1 MCIQNF
7 LNISSSRH
15 PCYWIPRF
23 PPDCG
28 VNTPW
33 GSIFVEVKSSAIAH
47 ATQSSLSKSNG
58 IAFFV
63 GDADALIRRPI
74 IPRRAA
80 PYITNASPYGDFS
93 GLEKALGSLILIL
106 RTNLAVTSLQ
116 RRYKWLN
123 LNVRIDFEDSR
134 IFGFVDGYDFS
145 S

>member
-74 IPRRAA
+74 IPRRVA
-80 PYITNASPYGDFS
+80 PYITNASPYGNFS

-106 RTNLAVTSLQ
+106 RTT
-116 RRYKWLN
+116 WLSPPYN
-123 LNVRIDFEDSR
+123 AGISGSILMS
-134 IFGFVDGYDFS
+134 G
-145 S
+145 